1 MDPLW
6 TENVSIL
13 LRRDRLKEFWP
24 NAKFHVNENVNA
36 FSRFCL
42 YSGIILT
49 ITQNNPFM
57 ILITLSI
64 AIIFTKL
71 AQRHKRPPLYKSV
84 QAEHNMPE
92 INKMVKKECLKPS
105 NENPF
110 ANVTYSDYTENP
122 ERPPACPSENVTE
135 DVNDKFFHSFPQSE
149 YDLYNNGHSQR
160 QFFSMP
166 STTIPNDQTSFANWL
181 YGDMK
186 KTCKSN
192 PMNCT
197 GSEAFGSG

>member
-6 TENVSIL
+6 TENISVL
-13 LRRDRLKEFWP
+13 LRKDRLNEFWP
-24 NAKFHVNENVNA
+24 NKKFHINEKINA

-49 ITQNNPFM
+49 IVKNNPFM
-57 ILITLSI
+57 LVVTLSVAVI
-64 AIIFTKL
+64 LTKL
-71 AQRHKRPPLYKSV
+71 AERHDRPTLYKSI
-84 QAEHNMPE
+84 QAEHNSPE
-92 INKMVKKECLKPS
+92 LNEMVKKKCIQPS

-110 ANVTYSDYTENP
+110 ANVTYSDYEKDPN
-122 ERPPACPSENVTE
+122 RPPACSAESVKDDMNS
-135 DVNDKFFHSFPQSE
+135 KFFNDFPQSE

-166 STTIPNDQTSFANWL
+166 NTTIPNDQANFANWL

-192 PMNCT
+192 PINCT